1 VSQEEVGRQL
11 DHRGGPFQ
19 AFPAQPNEPTKPR
32 GENPQQDRPDPH
44 AGGAPPSL
52 ALLDTV
58 QTARLE
64 AGAES
69 PPPADKEGEGD
80 CDGGGEK
87 NRSDGVA
94 EKQEERWGE
103 GKSWDEEE

>member
-1 VSQEEVGRQL
+1 MSQEEIGRQL

-19 AFPAQPNEPTKPR
+19 AFPAKPNEPTKPR
-32 GENPQQDRPDPH
+32 GESPQQDRPDPH

-52 ALLDTV
+52 TLLDTV
-58 QTARLE
+58 QAACLK

-80 CDGGGEK
+80 RDGCGEK
-87 NRSDGVA
+87 DRSDGVP
-94 EKQEERWGE
+94 EE
-103 GKSWDEEE
+103 